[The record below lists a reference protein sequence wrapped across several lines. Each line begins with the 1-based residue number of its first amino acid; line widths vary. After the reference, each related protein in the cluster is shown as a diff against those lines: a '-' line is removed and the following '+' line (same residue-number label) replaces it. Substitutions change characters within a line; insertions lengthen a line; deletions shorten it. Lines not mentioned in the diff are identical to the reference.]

1 MPEEEKYSVKSEEP
15 FLIKFTTR
23 KNFFQEMNSLRRTV
37 LFKPPELDK
46 DVVWV
51 QCLYLLGIKNTAST
65 ISNSQN

>member
-1 MPEEEKYSVKSEEP
+1 MNHLCYPTIKRYALLSKPVPEEEKYSVKSEEP

-46 DVVWV
+46 DVV
-51 QCLYLLGIKNTAST
+51 
-65 ISNSQN
+65 